1 MQLYH
6 TTTPI
11 AYYCLLYVSLSTLVK
26 VTTFFCY
33 ESTSSV
39 IVRQWF
45 SVEHNWD
52 KNEFGFPLWQWS
64 FLGSGVTE
72 LMTRVLD
79 FNGADQCQPSVWGK
93 SLIHNCQGNCRV
105 QLVQS
110 STDSCTHHPTFSDHH
125 CDYFSCQEMATVCLS
140 VEVEPGRPSQSAVI
154 KVHTRSCLPDVTD
167 SSRCW

>member
-1 MQLYH
+1 
-6 TTTPI
+6 
-11 AYYCLLYVSLSTLVK
+11 
-26 VTTFFCY
+26 
-33 ESTSSV
+33 
-39 IVRQWF
+39 
-45 SVEHNWD
+45 
-52 KNEFGFPLWQWS
+52 
-64 FLGSGVTE
+64 
-72 LMTRVLD
+72 MTRVLD

-167 SSRCW
+167 SSRC